1 MGQGSLNVFLKGDI
15 SLKKNRIKYY
25 IEKDGIF
32 CHGTIIFLALSC
44 VFCLIGSIGKWDD
57 EFFIISQVAL
67 PVVCSLVFIL
77 FLILLGRKL
86 LWLTCLPAVFM
97 LAFFVIKSSE
107 YNSLTYTII
116 SIALSVISV
125 FLYSAVSIGWLRKK
139 WLLIL
144 TLTVGFFYHL
154 YVKDYRTLMLLDPD
168 NSISF
173 SGVMQEISLLFM
185 ILAVLSAAFAMKNK
199 VSIEEMNLPKMK
211 KPKVIVNKD
220 ARNAETAETHTEEKE
235 CLPVEKEAK
244 ALPAENAAESADG
257 SISDK
262 SVVDKTAG
270 NLSVSEEISEALNDG
285 GSAAAETSESTAN
298 KDAQASSGEA
308 AEKAVSSD
316 SKDDTG
322 AAL

>member
-1 MGQGSLNVFLKGDI
+1 MGQGPINVFLKGDI
-15 SLKKNRIKYY
+15 SLKRNRIKYY

-44 VFCLIGSIGKWDD
+44 VFCLIGSIGKWNDK
-57 EFFIISQVAL
+57 FFIISQVAL

-86 LWLTCLPAVFM
+86 LWLTCLPTVFI

-125 FLYSAVSIGWLRKK
+125 FLYSAVSIGWLKKK

-154 YVKDYRTLMLLDPD
+154 YVKDYRTLMLLDPN

-220 ARNAETAETHTEEKE
+220 GKNAETAGTHTEEKE
-235 CLPVEKEAK
+235 CLPVKEEAK
-244 ALPAENAAESADG
+244 ALPVENAAGSSAG
-257 SISDK
+257 SISNE
-262 SVVDKTAG
+262 SVTDQTAG
-270 NLSVSEEISEALNDG
+270 NLGASEKNAEAVGDG
-285 GSAAAETSESTAN
+285 VSAAAETSETTAN
-298 KDAQASSGEA
+298 NDERASSGEA
-308 AEKAVSSD
+308 AEKEASSD

>member
-1 MGQGSLNVFLKGDI
+1 M
-15 SLKKNRIKYY
+15 KKNRIKYY

-44 VFCLIGSIGKWDD
+44 VFCLIGSIGKWNDK
-57 EFFIISQVAL
+57 FFIISQVAL

-86 LWLTCLPAVFM
+86 LWLTCLPAVFI

-125 FLYSAVSIGWLRKK
+125 FLYSAVSIGWLKKK

-154 YVKDYRTLMLLDPD
+154 YVKDYRTLMLLDPN

-173 SGVMQEISLLFM
+173 SSVMQEISLLFM

-211 KPKVIVNKD
+211 KPKVIVNRDGK
-220 ARNAETAETHTEEKE
+220 NAETAGTHTEEKE
-235 CLPVEKEAK
+235 CLPVKEKAK
-244 ALPAENAAESADG
+244 ALPVENAAESSAG
-257 SISDK
+257 SISNE
-262 SVVDKTAG
+262 SVTDQTAG
-270 NLSVSEEISEALNDG
+270 NLGASEKNAEAVGDG
-285 GSAAAETSESTAN
+285 VSAAAETSETTAN
-298 KDAQASSGEA
+298 NDERASSGEA
-308 AEKAVSSD
+308 AEKEASSD